1 MEFSPKIMEWS
12 SGVEMTHLNT
22 DNISSKLEILDA
34 AIESS
39 SRANPLEGGI
49 LQLSVDPAN
58 PAKLPDVQG
67 L

>member
-1 MEFSPKIMEWS
+1 
-12 SGVEMTHLNT
+12 MTHLNT

-34 AIESS
+34 AIESG

-49 LQLSVDPAN
+49 LQLSVDSAN